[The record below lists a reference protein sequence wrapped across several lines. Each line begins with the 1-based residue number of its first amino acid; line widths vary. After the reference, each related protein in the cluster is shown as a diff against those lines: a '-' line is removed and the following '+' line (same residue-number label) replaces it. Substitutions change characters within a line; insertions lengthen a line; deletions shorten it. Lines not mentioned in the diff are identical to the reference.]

1 MMQKLLRFFIPKY
14 LHLPPSRDNISHV
27 STENISILG
36 KRTAARVRA
45 VMAYRRISVNDMVN
59 GHDMFKELPEVFR
72 DTALIQRIHGFV
84 PGHFIPPLSSSM
96 YKKGW
101 ALGLRG
107 AEDVKI
113 AA

>member
-45 VMAYRRISVNDMVN
+45 VMAYRRISVNDMADKLHTHRLTLTKKLN
-59 GHDMFKELPEVFR
+59 AEQELNLGDIERICKITRCRLSTLMSDKPLPIGEKEE
-72 DTALIQRIHGFV
+72 
-84 PGHFIPPLSSSM
+84 S
-96 YKKGW
+96 
-101 ALGLRG
+101 
-107 AEDVKI
+107 
-113 AA
+113 